1 MLPAKRFV
9 VSQLPLKGE
18 DTVQAKVEL
27 LAAEAKKHNGAGDE
41 AKALECYAQA
51 AELMP
56 GAPWLQHRTAEL
68 ARKLKQLEVAVLH
81 YRRAAAAFVVAGFPK
96 RALAPLRNAW
106 QSSLS
111 LLPAYSSGFVALT
124 LELAHMQRELGFLPE
139 AFVSIANANQALRA
153 CGSSERV
160 PSSAD
165 GAEPKGGIDASGIR
179 PITEATRRP
188 DEAASS

>member
-1 MLPAKRFV
+1 
-9 VSQLPLKGE
+9 VSQLPPKDD

-41 AKALECYAQA
+41 AKALECYQRA

-68 ARKLKQLEVAVLH
+68 ARKLKELEVAVLH
-81 YRRAAAAFVVAGFPK
+81 YRRAAAAFIAAGFPK

-111 LLPAYSSGFVALT
+111 ILPAQSSDFAALT
-124 LELAHMQRELGFLPE
+124 LELAHVQRELGLVPE
-139 AFVSIANANQALRA
+139 AIVSIANANQALRA

-160 PSSAD
+160 PNSPEVA
-165 GAEPKGGIDASGIR
+165 APESGINASVVR
-179 PITEATRRP
+179 PFTELRRQP
-188 DEAASS
+188 NKAASS